1 MSVIESAPPG
11 DPQAR
16 HGLLTARAALA
27 SMSVALLL
35 LLLKG
40 YAVWATGSVSMLG
53 SLADT
58 ALDFIASLIALFGV
72 RFAATPADRLHRFG
86 HGKAEALVA
95 LFQVTLII
103 VSAIG
108 IGWRA
113 IERIGSGETTANA
126 EYGIGVSLI
135 AIAATFALLL
145 YQRHVIRQTQSLAIG
160 TDHLHY
166 QSDLF
171 LNLSVIL
178 ALVLDQYLGL
188 AGADA
193 LFGVGIALWLGWGA
207 VHASSRALDQLMDK
221 EWPLDRRQRFIAVAG
236 HHPLVKGI
244 HDLRTRTSGMHDF
257 AQFHIWVSPTMTVQ
271 EAHRVMDEVEARLRP
286 EFPGVE
292 ILIHPDPEGHI
303 DGQGDPLRSK
313 DAAVLVEQEQV
324 ENDR

>member
-1 MSVIESAPPG
+1 MNG

-16 HGLLTARAALA
+16 HGILTARAAMA
-27 SMSVALLL
+27 SVAVALLL
-35 LLLKG
+35 LMLKG
-40 YAVWATGSVSMLG
+40 YASWATGSVSMLG

-58 ALDFIASLIALFGV
+58 ALDFIASLIALAGV
-72 RFAATPADRLHRFG
+72 RIAAVPADRLHRFG

-103 VSAIG
+103 ISAIG
-108 IGWRA
+108 LGWRA
-113 IERIGSGETTANA
+113 IDRIGSGETTANA

-135 AIAATFALLL
+135 AIAATFALLA
-145 YQRHVIRQTQSLAIG
+145 YQRHVIRQTRSLAIG

-171 LNLSVIL
+171 LNLSVIV

-188 AGADA
+188 TGADA
-193 LFGVGIALWLGWGA
+193 LFGVGIALWLGWSA
-207 VHASSRALDQLMDK
+207 IRASSRAFDQLMDK
-221 EWPLDRRQRFIAVAG
+221 EWPLERRQRFIAVAG
-236 HHPLVKGI
+236 QHPLVKGI

-271 EAHRVMDEVEARLRP
+271 EAHRVMDEIEARLRP

-303 DGQGDPLRSK
+303 DGQGDPLLAK
-313 DAAVLVEQEQV
+313 DAALLVEQERTAS
-324 ENDR
+324 DAK